1 MIQLYPNLWQKTD
14 QSKWFI
20 KWVML
25 TSMLRSDLCDY
36 SSAYIVAKRRIN
48 VRATENTDIDQIENN
63 ALFRSYIT
71 KINITLIDNALELDI
86 VMLMY
91 KLLEYSQNY
100 SMTSASL

>member
-1 MIQLYPNLWQKTD
+1 
-14 QSKWFI
+14 
-20 KWVML
+20 ML

-36 SSAYIVAKRRIN
+36 SSAYIVVKRRIN

-100 SMTSASL
+100 SMTSANLWNCYTDKTDDVDDNV